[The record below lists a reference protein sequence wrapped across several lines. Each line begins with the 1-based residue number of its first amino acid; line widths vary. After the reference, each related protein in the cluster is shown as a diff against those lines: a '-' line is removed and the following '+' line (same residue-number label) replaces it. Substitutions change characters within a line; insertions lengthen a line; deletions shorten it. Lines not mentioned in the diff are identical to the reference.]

1 MKKYICIAAMSLSL
15 LNSSCTDFLDTKP
28 YDKITGEQTWSS
40 EELAKSFVYSI
51 YSDVM
56 QKVCG

>member
-56 QKVCG
+56 